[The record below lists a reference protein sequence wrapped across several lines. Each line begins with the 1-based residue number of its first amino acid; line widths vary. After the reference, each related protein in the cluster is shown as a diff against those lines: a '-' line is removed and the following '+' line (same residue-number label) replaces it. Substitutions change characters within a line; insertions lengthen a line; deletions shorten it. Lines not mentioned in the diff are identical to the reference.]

1 MTTVKRKPPLSAKF
15 DILRFL
21 CSFKV
26 QVWLNIMIYNTYMFP
41 LHFMSLFVA
50 IISELRQFY
59 VGNVIL

>member
-26 QVWLNIMIYNTYMFP
+26 QARLNIMIYNTYMIP
-41 LHFMSLFVA
+41 LRFILLFVA
-50 IISELRQFY
+50 IISE
-59 VGNVIL
+59 